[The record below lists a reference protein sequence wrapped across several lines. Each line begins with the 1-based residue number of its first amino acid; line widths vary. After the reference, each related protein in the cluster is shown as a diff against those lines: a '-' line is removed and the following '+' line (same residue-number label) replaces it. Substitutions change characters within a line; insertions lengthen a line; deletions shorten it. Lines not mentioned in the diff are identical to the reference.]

1 MSPPKSALARTDTTP
16 HTEGFV
22 SASEKISTSE
32 RYSPQLGIRIK
43 NINAESALR
52 RQVAVECAAPVHR
65 LPPELL
71 SEIFVHLTE
80 SNLLGYNSQKEG
92 RNYAAH
98 LIATTVACVCV
109 SWRAAAL
116 ATPRLW
122 SRIHVDEQTRHLD
135 AYVRTCISRSRKH
148 GLEIVCTAARHLPAV
163 IAGILP
169 HAPRWESISLG
180 GFFKDFCSIAP
191 GHHFARLRDA
201 SLSINSLVDNEAGT
215 FEFLANAPSLR
226 QVRLNAMETIYH
238 EPTKL
243 PSSWQLA
250 RLHLD
255 LDDIC
260 HLRPLVATL
269 AQYQATLED
278 LICAFDDD
286 IRSSTLEGVID
297 PIQLP
302 VLGSI
307 ELSRHAFMLFSY
319 LNAPKISEIIFID
332 TEARNGLP
340 YGRLLTFLTLPSS
353 PLTHLRR
360 LRLMETYHA
369 FDEETSEGL
378 LRCLELMD
386 ELQELDVSCSAQST
400 FAFGYPDWM
409 GEDMSLTLWTGLT
422 VREGRR
428 PVLPN
433 LLVLRLYLGTEWLTD
448 QQRREQHDSLT
459 VMALSRKRA
468 RVVQGRQVVALE
480 RVEVDRG
487 RDSSILSR
495 LSVTG

>member
-1 MSPPKSALARTDTTP
+1 RVPAK
-16 HTEGFV
+16 
-22 SASEKISTSE
+22 
-32 RYSPQLGIRIK
+32 
-43 NINAESALR
+43 
-52 RQVAVECAAPVHR
+52 
-65 LPPELL
+65 LL
-71 SEIFVHLTE
+71 SEIFIHLAQ
-80 SNLLGYNSQKEG
+80 SNLVGYKSETEG
-92 RNYAAH
+92 KDYAAH

-109 SWRAAAL
+109 CWRAVAL
-116 ATPRLW
+116 ATPPLW
-122 SRIHVDEQTRHLD
+122 SRIHVDEQSRLLD
-135 AYVRTCISRSRKH
+135 AYVRACIARSREH
-148 GLEIVCTAARHLPAV
+148 GLEIVCAAARHLPEVVAR
-163 IAGILP
+163 ILP

-180 GFFKDFCSIAP
+180 GFFRDFCSIAP

-226 QVRLNAMETIYH
+226 RVRVNATNTIYH

-332 TEARNGLP
+332 TEAHNGLP

-353 PLTHLRR
+353 PLTHLCR

-378 LRCLELMD
+378 LRCLELTD
-386 ELQELDVSCSAQST
+386 ELQELDISCSVYST
-400 FAFGYPDWM
+400 FAFGYSDWM
-409 GEDMSLTLWTGLT
+409 GEDMSLTLWTGLA

-433 LLVLRLYLGTEWLTD
+433 LHVLRLYLGTEYLTY
-448 QQRREQHDSLT
+448 QQRRDNRDSLT
-459 VMALSRKRA
+459 VMALSRQSARRAGKAGGRA
-468 RVVQGRQVVALE
+468 RTC
-480 RVEVDRG
+480 RG
-487 RDSSILSR
+487 
-495 LSVTG
+495 G